1 MNPSTPDPSSGSG
14 LAAERP
20 PSAAAAPVVPPGPG
34 NDVRGPRAST
44 VIVHRVPADDMESF
58 MEWQRGIRA
67 ATESFPGYQGTDI
80 YPPADGQ
87 HTEWV
92 VVIHFTDPKEL
103 QQWLNSPVRAEWLA
117 RLPTGVAHFQMKT
130 LPAGFGPW
138 FAGLV
143 GGGQAGTP
151 PAWKMAVMV
160 LFGLYPT
167 VMLIQILVLPHVLAL
182 GRAGSV
188 LVDNTVSVCLLQ
200 WLVMPPLQRLAHP
213 WLFPKANQGPA
224 FSAGGFF
231 LILLL
236 LAVLVFLFRQV
247 TG

>member
-1 MNPSTPDPSSGSG
+1 MNPTPDPSN
-14 LAAERP
+14 
-20 PSAAAAPVVPPGPG
+20 AAPTVPSGPRI
-34 NDVRGPRAST
+34 DVRGSSASS
-44 VIVHRVPADDMESF
+44 VIVHHVPADAVDSF
-58 MEWQRGIRA
+58 LEWQRGAVA
-67 ATESFPGYQGTDI
+67 AAESFPGCQGTDI
-80 YPPADGQ
+80 YPPTDGQ
-87 HTEWV
+87 HKEWV
-92 VVIHFTDPKEL
+92 VVIHFDEPEQL
-103 QQWLNSPVRAEWLA
+103 QRWLDSPVRAEWIA
-117 RLPTGVAHFQMKT
+117 RLPAPVANFQVKS

-143 GGGQAGTP
+143 GGGQEGTP

-167 VMLIQILVLPHVLAL
+167 VMLIQLLVLPHVLAL

-200 WLVMPPLQRLAHP
+200 WLVMPPLQRLARP
-213 WLFPKANQGPA
+213 WLHPEADRGPA
-224 FSAGGFF
+224 FSAGGFL

-247 TG
+247 AG